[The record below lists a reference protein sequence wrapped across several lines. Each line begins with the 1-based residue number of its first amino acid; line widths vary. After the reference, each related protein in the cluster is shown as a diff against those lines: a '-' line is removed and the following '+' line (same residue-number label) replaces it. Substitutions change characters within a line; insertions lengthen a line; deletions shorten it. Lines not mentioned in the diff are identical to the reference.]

1 MTNKLP
7 RALLSDVAL
16 SISLGD
22 YAAAAALLG
31 RDEDFLSSA
40 VVAQYRGLTAAGLG
54 NRPVAEAKLR
64 EALALL
70 ALRADGT
77 ASPDDAELALYAKG
91 APKKPTPVSPAL
103 VAIAPHV
110 ALLLVRRSLVFT
122 LEAFGETDKAEAER
136 RLLPEAW
143 RL

>member
-7 RALLSDVAL
+7 RALLADVAL

-54 NRPVAEAKLR
+54 NLAVAEAKLR

-77 ASPDDAELALYAKG
+77 ASPSDEELALYAKG
-91 APKKPTPVSPAL
+91 APKGPTPVSPAL
-103 VAIAPHV
+103 EAIAPHV

-122 LEAFGETDKAEAER
+122 LETFGETEKAEAER

-143 RL
+143 RP

>member
-54 NRPVAEAKLR
+54 NLPVAEAKLR

-77 ASPDDAELALYAKG
+77 ASPALYAKG

-103 VAIAPHV
+103 EAISPHV

-143 RL
+143 RP

>member
-54 NRPVAEAKLR
+54 NLPVAEAKLR

-77 ASPDDAELALYAKG
+77 ASPDDAELELYAKG
-91 APKKPTPVSPAL
+91 AK
-103 VAIAPHV
+103 
-110 ALLLVRRSLVFT
+110 
-122 LEAFGETDKAEAER
+122 
-136 RLLPEAW
+136 RLHLSG
-143 RL
+143 

>member
-54 NRPVAEAKLR
+54 NLPVAEAKLR
-64 EALALL
+64 EALAL
-70 ALRADGT
+70 
-77 ASPDDAELALYAKG
+77 LALYAKG

-103 VAIAPHV
+103 EAIAPHV

-122 LEAFGETDKAEAER
+122 LEAFGETDKAEAES

>member
-54 NRPVAEAKLR
+54 NLPVAEAKLR

-91 APKKPTPVSPAL
+91 APMKPTPVSPAL
-103 VAIAPHV
+103 EAIAPHV

-122 LEAFGETDKAEAER
+122 LEAFGETEKAEAER

>member
-54 NRPVAEAKLR
+54 NLPVAEAKLR

-91 APKKPTPVSPAL
+91 APKKPTPASPAL
-103 VAIAPHV
+103 EAIAPHV

>member
-54 NRPVAEAKLR
+54 NLPVAEAKLR

-103 VAIAPHV
+103 EAIATHV

>member
-54 NRPVAEAKLR
+54 NLPVAEAKLR

-91 APKKPTPVSPAL
+91 APKQPTPVSPAL
-103 VAIAPHV
+103 EAIAPHV

-122 LEAFGETDKAEAER
+122 LEAFGETEKAEAER

-143 RL
+143 RP

>member
-54 NRPVAEAKLR
+54 NLPVAEAKLR

-70 ALRADGT
+70 ALRT

-103 VAIAPHV
+103 EAIAPHV

>member
-54 NRPVAEAKLR
+54 NLPVAEAKLR

-103 VAIAPHV
+103 EAISPHV

-143 RL
+143 RP

>member
-16 SISLGD
+16 SISLED

-31 RDEDFLSSA
+31 PDEDFLASA
-40 VVAQYRGLTAAGLG
+40 AVAQYRGLVAAGLG
-54 NRPVAEAKLR
+54 RREEAEAKLR

-77 ASPDDAELALYAKG
+77 TSPDTAELALYARGVPAK
-91 APKKPTPVSPAL
+91 ATPISPAL
-103 VAIAPHV
+103 ETVAPHV
-110 ALLLVRRSLVFT
+110 ALLLVRRALVFV
-122 LEAFGETDKAEAER
+122 LRSFGENDKAEAEW
-136 RLLPEAW
+136 RLLPENW
-143 RL
+143 RP

>member
-7 RALLSDVAL
+7 RALLADVAL

-40 VVAQYRGLTAAGLG
+40 VVAQYRGLTTAGLG
-54 NRPVAEAKLR
+54 NLAVAEAKLR

-77 ASPDDAELALYAKG
+77 ASPSDEELALYAKG
-91 APKKPTPVSPAL
+91 APKGPTPVSPAL
-103 VAIAPHV
+103 EAIAPHV

-122 LEAFGETDKAEAER
+122 LEAFGETEKAEAER

-143 RL
+143 RP

>member
-7 RALLSDVAL
+7 RALLADVAL

-54 NRPVAEAKLR
+54 NLAVAEAKLR

-77 ASPDDAELALYAKG
+77 ASPSDEELALYAK

-103 VAIAPHV
+103 EAIAPHV

-143 RL
+143 RP